1 MNNFKHRQDKIW
13 GKKLK
18 SNCMLFFFCLSC
30 FMSITYKPILSKIQ
44 IEYNGCL
51 VLQHNY
57 VLLNV
62 KYILN
67 YFR

>member
-13 GKKLK
+13 GKNL
-18 SNCMLFFFCLSC
+18 NQIVCYFFFWLCC